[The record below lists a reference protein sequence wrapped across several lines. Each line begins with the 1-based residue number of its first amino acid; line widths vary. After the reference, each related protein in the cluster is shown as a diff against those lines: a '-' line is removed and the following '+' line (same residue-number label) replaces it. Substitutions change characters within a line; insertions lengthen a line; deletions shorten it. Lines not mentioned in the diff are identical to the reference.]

1 MALPPIKFPSLKN
14 SEDTPKAVLKTNVQG
29 FSSIESN
36 LSDIKGILQKQ
47 FEFNVDWQR
56 KQNLADIERRNEE
69 KSKGDKIASGKGTDA
84 VVVTGGA
91 TGGSGGGDTDS
102 GGGGAAAAAGF
113 GLAGLASTLKGSLPF
128 LTRGLSVL
136 SGAKMLADGGVGVA
150 TADKDGQS
158 KSASAIGNA
167 IGGGE
172 GGIVN
177 AITQGL
183 MGATLGFKTA
193 GPVGAIV
200 GGAAGGAA
208 GAIGGE
214 KITDALDDFQ
224 SEVAGLFGK
233 TLEISPGRKKSIEK
247 RVQESGK
254 YQENI
259 LKEIESLTKT
269 IEDTSNVSLEDR
281 KVALEKR
288 KEFENRLKE
297 NQENV
302 ARDKDILAR
311 DEMAVL
317 DKQIESMK
325 KKKGF
330 TMEDQLQVEKLEK
343 EKEKIRNSFDYQED
357 ISDKIG
363 EVGNN
368 IGKSF
373 MEMVDGIGSLFGK
386 KGPGRGQFSRRN
398 NKKAPQVAMDAL
410 DPKKTL
416 AMHEEYNSA
425 ISGPPPMLSGST
437 ESASLEDAQ
446 RKAMGRGT
454 GTGEITGF
462 TPEQAAASA
471 AAMNALPMRGNEIT
485 GFSANQSNM
494 MRRRDMQR
502 RSANDSRTGEITGFT
517 PEQAAASAAAMNALP
532 MDADGTILGFSAN
545 QSNMMQRNRLRNRRP
560 ANDSGTGEITGFTR
574 AQAAA
579 SAAAMNALPMDA
591 DGTIL
596 GFSANQS
603 NMMRRRDMQRRSAGR
618 VPTQSSNITSKQDL
632 TPEKIA
638 AAKATLDAAAAEA
651 QERFTGPVLQSDG
664 SMRGA
669 KSLSY
674 NKGTLGEDNDLMQN
688 FGKGTPAV
696 LHGNEAVLNEEQLA
710 NLARGI
716 PLAAE
721 TLLKKVRSPSA
732 EGVEANEAVSQF
744 MKTGAGDMNKDIMKR
759 IDEEGQFKSDTG
771 ESYRKDSKGNYVFGG
786 SEGVYVYS
794 PQGKLLSY
802 STPTIGGI
810 KFKKDLKTGNV
821 TQTFKG
827 TIEDGL
833 KVSRSKTFDES
844 GVELSKTLQA
854 TQGGVTAGTDP
865 SGKAFVRYKS
875 GGLTVE
881 GNSENAGPILEALEA
896 ALKETMPPMTPTN
909 VVAPT
914 DNSTV
919 NNVVNNN
926 STVAPKPQARNQEPS
941 SARYGGMMAGA
952 Y

>member
-69 KSKGDKIASGKGTDA
+69 KSKGDKIASGKGTGA
-84 VVVTGGA
+84 VVA
-91 TGGSGGGDTDS
+91 TGDGTT
-102 GGGGAAAAAGF
+102 GGGGGGSTVGGAAAGF
-113 GLAGLASTLKGSLPF
+113 GLAGLAAGIGTSIKKTFTGLFGPKPGDVITSKAGNKVIAGMDGKGTTVKPGDEKGIAKIKDAAKKAGIGNNRGLLKLV
-128 LTRGLSVL
+128 RGGGLLSVL
-136 SGAKMLADGGVGVA
+136 GMGMDAYAGVE

-158 KSASAIGNA
+158 KMASGIGNA
-167 IGGGE
+167 IGGGK
-172 GGIVN
+172 GGGVN
-177 AITQGL
+177 AAMQA
-183 MGATLGFKTA
+183 MS
-193 GPVGAIV
+193 
-200 GGAAGGAA
+200 GAALGASIGSFIIPGIGTAIGAGIGGVVGGAA

-214 KITDALDDFQ
+214 TITNAVDDIT
-224 SEVAGLFGK
+224 SEVAGIFGK
-233 TLEISPGRKKSIEK
+233 TLEISPGRKQSIEK
-247 RVQESGK
+247 RIEESGK
-254 YQENI
+254 HQETA

-269 IEDTSNVSLEDR
+269 IEDTANVSLEDR
-281 KVALEKR
+281 KAALEKR
-288 KEFENRLKE
+288 KGLEDALRES
-297 NQENV
+297 QENV
-302 ARDKDILAR
+302 ARDKDILVR
-311 DEMAVL
+311 NEMA
-317 DKQIESMK
+317 I
-325 KKKGF
+325 
-330 TMEDQLQVEKLEK
+330 LEK
-343 EKEKIRNSFDYQED
+343 EKDALESKKEITAKDEKRIAELEAQRQKLKESPDYQKD
-357 ISDKIG
+357 IGDKVADIG
-363 EVGNN
+363 DKVA
-368 IGKSF
+368 
-373 MEMVDGIGSLFGK
+373 DIGSSIGSSFSSAMAGMGDFFSTDK
-386 KGPGRGQFSRRN
+386 SDSGQMKRGRG
-398 NKKAPQVAMDAL
+398 
-410 DPKKTL
+410 
-416 AMHEEYNSA
+416 
-425 ISGPPPMLSGST
+425 
-437 ESASLEDAQ
+437 
-446 RKAMGRGT
+446 RGA

-462 TPEQAAASA
+462 GPESL
-471 AAMNALPMRGNEIT
+471 AAMNALPMKGNEIT
-485 GFSANQSNM
+485 GFS
-494 MRRRDMQR
+494 
-502 RSANDSRTGEITGFT
+502 
-517 PEQAAASAAAMNALP
+517 
-532 MDADGTILGFSAN
+532 
-545 QSNMMQRNRLRNRRP
+545 MMQSNRLRNRRP

-591 DGTIL
+591 DGKIL
-596 GFSANQS
+596 GFSTNQG
-603 NMMRRRDMQRRSAGR
+603 NMLRRRNMERRSAGR

-651 QERFTGPVLQSDG
+651 RERFTGPVLQHDG

-732 EGVEANEAVSQF
+732 EGVKANETISNIMGSDDTPGVDDLS
-744 MKTGAGDMNKDIMKR
+744 KDVIKK
-759 IDEEGQFKSDTG
+759 IDDVEPS
-771 ESYRKDSKGNYVFGG
+771 ESGRRELRNDDGTTYFKDSKGRYIFLGGFGK
-786 SEGVYVYS
+786 YMYS

-802 STPTIGGI
+802 ETPSMAGLRL
-810 KFKKDLKTGNV
+810 KKDIKTGNV
-821 TQTFKG
+821 TQTFKD
-827 TIEDGL
+827 TMEDGT

-844 GVELSKTLQA
+844 GVGLSGSFQA
-854 TQGGVTAGTDP
+854 TQGGVTVGGDT
-865 SGKAFVRYKS
+865 SGNMFTRFTNEIGQRIEKKTQ
-875 GGLTVE
+875 LT
-881 GNSENAGPILEALEA
+881 GAALEA
-896 ALKETMPPMTPTN
+896 AQKEMMTPMTPTN